1 MTKFIIA
8 FSIFFLVN
16 LNIVTAQVCN
26 QPIPVAEFQS
36 HFNTV
41 ISMRTEEAKLEYAKS
56 FIAGRCFTSKQVKQ
70 IVSAFKFEEYRYS
83 YATAVYEATA
93 DKNNF
98 YDVLDAFKSNSF
110 VFRLYNFM
118 QSYTA
123 FNTPPQHSVWY
134 PESLSFPLCDNYTG
148 QKGCNLPVAD
158 VDLPMMI
165 KPLLN
170 AKTDDERLNI
180 SGRLCRTHCFSV
192 SQLMKMSF
200 VFELEKMRL
209 LFLKDAIFR
218 CYDIE
223 NYKYIAQVFTH
234 QPYREEWVT
243 FCETSVL
250 KKPEIL
256 PPPPPPCEITSA
268 QMDEYIVSVK
278 KESGASLMLQVG
290 KKILKTGKCFTTS
303 QIKKLVETMNFES
316 GKLELAKYGYDFC
329 TDKENYLMIKDAFN
343 FSSSKS
349 DLINY
354 INSKK

>member
-1 MTKFIIA
+1 MTKYIA
-8 FSIFFLVN
+8 ALLIFFYLSHN
-16 LNIVTAQVCN
+16 TSAQVCN
-26 QPIPVAEFQS
+26 QPIPAGEFQS
-36 HFNTV
+36 HVNTV

-70 IVSAFKFEEYRYS
+70 IVLAFKFDEHRYS
-83 YATAVYEATA
+83 YATSVYEATA

-98 YDVLDAFKSNSF
+98 YDVLDAFKTNSLI
-110 VFRLYNFM
+110 FRLYNFM
-118 QSYTA
+118 QNYPA
-123 FNTPPQHSVWY
+123 HNTPPQHSVWY
-134 PESLSFPLCDNYTG
+134 PENLSFPLCDNYTG
-148 QKGCNLPVAD
+148 QKGCNLPIAD

-170 AKTDDERLNI
+170 AETDDQRKNI
-180 SGRLCRTHCFSV
+180 SERLCRTHCFSA
-192 SQLMKMSF
+192 SQLIKMSF

-209 LFLKDAIFR
+209 LFLKDAIFK

-250 KKPEIL
+250 KKPEVL
-256 PPPPPPCEITSA
+256 PPPPPPCEITPA
-268 QMDEYIVSVK
+268 QMDEYIVSLK
-278 KESGASLMLQVG
+278 KESGASLMLQVA
-290 KKILKTGKCFTTS
+290 KQIVMSRKCFKAV
-303 QIKKLVETMNFES
+303 QIKRIVETMNFES
-316 GKLELAKYGYDFC
+316 GKLELAKYAYDFC
-329 TDKENYLMIKDAFN
+329 IDKENYLKIKDAFN